1 MNTQSVK
8 RTIALIGIVAASY
21 GWAGLA
27 QAEEGKPYVALE
39 LGLSNPST
47 SKDSLNDTSEFNNG
61 ASISAALGYGIWKNL
76 RAEAEVFYGRN
87 TADTIAYPSVNGGN
101 PQDASGN
108 VTSLGF
114 MANGYYDFK
123 TDMAI
128 VPYIGAG
135 IGFDKVSVNNV
146 TAPGLSGVN
155 DSDLVLAWQFKAGLS
170 YAVLDNTYLTF
181 GYQFFDTRDL
191 SLVTKGGTSYTS
203 DGARTH
209 SIKIGLRYGF

>member
-47 SKDSLNDTSEFNNG
+47 SKDSLNGTTEANNG
-61 ASISAALGYGIWKNL
+61 VSISADLGYGIGKNL

-87 TADTIAYPSVNGGN
+87 ALDTIANPAANGGN
-101 PQDASGN
+101 PQSAGGN
-108 VTSLGF
+108 KSVLGL

-135 IGFDKVSVNNV
+135 IGVVKVSVNDAS
-146 TAPGLSGVN
+146 APGISGTN
-155 DSDLVLAWQFKAGLS
+155 DSDTVMAWQLRAGVS
-170 YAVLDNTYLTF
+170 YAILDNTYLTF
-181 GYQFFDTRDL
+181 GYQ
-191 SLVTKGGTSYTS
+191 
-203 DGARTH
+203 
-209 SIKIGLRYGF
+209 